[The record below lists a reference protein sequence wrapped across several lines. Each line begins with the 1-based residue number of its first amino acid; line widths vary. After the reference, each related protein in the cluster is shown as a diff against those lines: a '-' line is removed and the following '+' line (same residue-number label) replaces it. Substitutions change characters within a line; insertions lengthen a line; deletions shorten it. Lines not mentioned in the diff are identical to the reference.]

1 MVDWGWPAQGA
12 GWVDA
17 AFMVIRLIG
26 AGHTPQQAE
35 QWAAGLDCWAGGTDE
50 D

>member
-26 AGHTPQQAE
+26 AGHT
-35 QWAAGLDCWAGGTDE
+35 
-50 D
+50 